1 MKDSKKN
8 RYTSLFFVVLGA
20 VLAVCAMAG
29 MVDTYW
35 NSFGAALLG
44 VGCMQLWRQRRY
56 RRDEA
61 YREKVDTESSDERNR
76 FIASRAWAW
85 AGYAFVMIAAVA
97 TIAFQIAGRRELSLM
112 ASLGVCLMVLLYW
125 GSYMI
130 LKRKY

>member
-20 VLAVCAMAG
+20 VLAVCAIAG
-29 MVDTYW
+29 VVDSYW
-35 NSFGAALLG
+35 HSFGISLLV
-44 VGCMQLWRQRRY
+44 VGSLQLWRQRRY
-56 RRDEA
+56 RKDEA
-61 YREKVDTESSDERNR
+61 YREKVDTETGDERNR

>member
-1 MKDSKKN
+1 MKDNRKN
-8 RYTSLFFVVLGA
+8 RYMSLFWVALGA
-20 VLAVCAMAG
+20 VLTVCAIAG
-29 MVDTYW
+29 VVDSYW
-35 NSFGAALLG
+35 HSFGVSLLV
-44 VGCMQLWRQRRY
+44 VGSLQLWRQRRY
-56 RRDEA
+56 RKDEA
-61 YREKVDTESSDERNR
+61 YREKVDTETGDERNR

>member
-1 MKDSKKN
+1 MKDNRKN
-8 RYTSLFFVVLGA
+8 RYMSLFWVVLGA

-97 TIAFQIAGRRELSLM
+97 SIAFKIAGREDLM
-112 ASLGVCLMVLLYW
+112 MFCSCSVCLMVLLYW

>member
-8 RYTSLFFVVLGA
+8 RYMSLFWVALGA
-20 VLAVCAMAG
+20 VLTVCAIAG
-29 MVDTYW
+29 VVDNYW
-35 NSFGAALLG
+35 HSFGVSLLV
-44 VGCMQLWRQRRY
+44 VGSLQLWRQRRY
-56 RRDEA
+56 RKNEA
-61 YREKVDTESSDERNR
+61 YREKIDTETGDERNR
-76 FIASRAWAW
+76 FIANKAWAW